1 MWIRSKDKKGLYNV
15 KRFEIFSKDSKW
27 RIVSW
32 TSSAEY
38 EDFDILG
45 EYDTEARCIEILDG
59 VQRFIDNYNCKYN
72 IQISSTYEMPS
83 E

>member
-1 MWIRSKDKKGLYNV
+1 MWIRSQNKKGLYNV
-15 KRFEIFSKDSKW
+15 RRFEIFSKDSKW

-32 TSSAEY
+32 ISSSEY

-45 EYDTEARCIEILDG
+45 EYNTEERCIEILDDI
-59 VQRFIDNYNCKYN
+59 QRFIDSYNCKYN
-72 IQISSTYEMPS
+72 VQISSTYEMPK